1 MFCSNCGHEIPD
13 GARFCEY
20 CGVPVIADGGP
31 KEQEPSPDHGGEM
44 GTGNG
49 NTSGMGKGPK
59 IAMIGAAV
67 FLALILAGGVA
78 YATVGLNMQKNRL
91 TASIEKSE
99 IPEYMEHKDSAVHDW
114 NSLSFTDIKEKRE
127 VLEDLESIQEDV
139 KAFGQ
144 CTEDVKKLQEEKEKY
159 HMEDSVYGDYE
170 ELLEE
175 CGEAVKAK
183 EAEEARELLEEAKE
197 SLEELVESND
207 SYIDGVVEMY
217 EAADLS
223 EAEKSETEAYEK
235 HMDKIKE
242 LTGQEEKDYQAIKE
256 EFTQMDEAI
265 YLYIDPKNP
274 LDISVQQVDATEF
287 PKVKLY
293 LNVKDVGTGE
303 VPEDLDNAMF
313 YIKKEDANAQYVKQV
328 ISNVNQLNEEEA
340 LKIDMVADVSGSMD
354 GSPINEAKR
363 IMCNFI
369 NSVQFSAGDMVELT
383 SFSTGVRLE
392 QEFCSDPNLL
402 ISEINGL
409 YTGDMTSLYDALY
422 TSVERVAAQTG
433 ARCVIAFTDGDDNY
447 SNCTK
452 EDVISVAQR
461 YHVPVFIIGIGSSGY
476 GDADYIAQQTGG
488 VYYNV
493 NDVVSMESI
502 YEEIYRMEKEMYLLE
517 FEDNTNA
524 AVTDASNIE
533 TGYRSVEYGGECKY
547 TYTPNI
553 LMSVDGSG
561 IFSDGPEAVVE
572 KYLKGF
578 ADAVTNSDF
587 SYISDYL
594 KPGSAIY
601 QEQEQYVTR
610 DITAQLSSFEIVSV
624 DYSSQQ
630 NCVVVTRETYFVQVG
645 NEPLQLMTQ
654 ECKYAVEES
663 GGEWKMTAFADKVK
677 VLSRIKQ

>member
-1 MFCSNCGHEIPD
+1 M
-13 GARFCEY
+13 
-20 CGVPVIADGGP
+20 
-31 KEQEPSPDHGGEM
+31 
-44 GTGNG
+44 
-49 NTSGMGKGPK
+49 
-59 IAMIGAAV
+59 
-67 FLALILAGGVA
+67 
-78 YATVGLNMQKNRL
+78 
-91 TASIEKSE
+91 
-99 IPEYMEHKDSAVHDW
+99 
-114 NSLSFTDIKEKRE
+114 
-127 VLEDLESIQEDV
+127 
-139 KAFGQ
+139 
-144 CTEDVKKLQEEKEKY
+144 
-159 HMEDSVYGDYE
+159 
-170 ELLEE
+170 
-175 CGEAVKAK
+175 
-183 EAEEARELLEEAKE
+183 
-197 SLEELVESND
+197 
-207 SYIDGVVEMY
+207 
-217 EAADLS
+217 
-223 EAEKSETEAYEK
+223 
-235 HMDKIKE
+235 
-242 LTGQEEKDYQAIKE
+242 
-256 EFTQMDEAI
+256 
-265 YLYIDPKNP
+265 
-274 LDISVQQVDATEF
+274 
-287 PKVKLY
+287 
-293 LNVKDVGTGE
+293 
-303 VPEDLDNAMF
+303 PEDLDNAMF

-553 LMSVDGSG
+553 LMSVDGSS

>member
-1 MFCSNCGHEIPD
+1 
-13 GARFCEY
+13 
-20 CGVPVIADGGP
+20 
-31 KEQEPSPDHGGEM
+31 
-44 GTGNG
+44 
-49 NTSGMGKGPK
+49 
-59 IAMIGAAV
+59 
-67 FLALILAGGVA
+67 
-78 YATVGLNMQKNRL
+78 
-91 TASIEKSE
+91 
-99 IPEYMEHKDSAVHDW
+99 
-114 NSLSFTDIKEKRE
+114 
-127 VLEDLESIQEDV
+127 
-139 KAFGQ
+139 
-144 CTEDVKKLQEEKEKY
+144 
-159 HMEDSVYGDYE
+159 
-170 ELLEE
+170 
-175 CGEAVKAK
+175 
-183 EAEEARELLEEAKE
+183 
-197 SLEELVESND
+197 
-207 SYIDGVVEMY
+207 
-217 EAADLS
+217 
-223 EAEKSETEAYEK
+223 
-235 HMDKIKE
+235 
-242 LTGQEEKDYQAIKE
+242 
-256 EFTQMDEAI
+256 
-265 YLYIDPKNP
+265 
-274 LDISVQQVDATEF
+274 
-287 PKVKLY
+287 
-293 LNVKDVGTGE
+293 
-303 VPEDLDNAMF
+303 
-313 YIKKEDANAQYVKQV
+313 
-328 ISNVNQLNEEEA
+328 
-340 LKIDMVADVSGSMD
+340 
-354 GSPINEAKR
+354 
-363 IMCNFI
+363 
-369 NSVQFSAGDMVELT
+369 MVELT

-553 LMSVDGSG
+553 LMSVDGSS

-624 DYSSQQ
+624 DYSNQQ